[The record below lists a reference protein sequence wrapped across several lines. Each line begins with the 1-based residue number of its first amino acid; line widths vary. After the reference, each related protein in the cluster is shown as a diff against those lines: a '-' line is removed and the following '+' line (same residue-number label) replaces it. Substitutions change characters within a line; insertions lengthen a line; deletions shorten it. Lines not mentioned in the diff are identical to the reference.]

1 MSKLSGSIDKPFLRS
16 YRRIQVGDPRGIWIR
31 DIQYTLNEEQPNRV
45 TSRGGGESSSKEDS
59 KKLVVRARCVKG
71 CRHRV
76 KRRVLWEC
84 SCGGGGDSVSV
95 VRRIYEERSEERE
108 SEREGVA
115 SRRRRLH
122 LVDFLRIF
130 RKNTSAKSTIK
141 LH

>member
-45 TSRGGGESSSKEDS
+45 TSRGESSSKEES

-71 CRHRV
+71 WRRRV

-84 SCGGGGDSVSV
+84 SSVTAGDSVSV

-122 LVDFLRIF
+122 LVDFPRIF